1 MSQDNVITEEIDTID
16 TTAQEDIEQELKVS
30 QEETKTEID
39 PIEAA
44 VQERLA
50 QMKSNMDRMVKER
63 DIALKKAAEIEQQQK
78 QEKLKRLEEEGKIQ
92 EALEIKLAE
101 ADAKLKVYEEENTR
115 LNRDN
120 IVNSALS
127 SLDFRNDRSR
137 QLAYRDIVDELTRNE
152 DGSWVHK
159 SGISIQDYIA
169 SYSKNEENNFLFKV
183 KPNSGTGAVSP
194 TGAPNTTEKKSISQ
208 MTTDEV
214 LAMAARGQ
222 LGSFNY

>member
-1 MSQDNVITEEIDTID
+1 MSQEIVEETVENTEV
-16 TTAQEDIEQELKVS
+16 IEQEVQSTQNESITK
-30 QEETKTEID
+30 EETEVD
-39 PIEAA
+39 PIEVA

-92 EALEIKLAE
+92 EALEMKLAE

-214 LAMAARGQ
+214 LAMAAKGQ